1 MEERE
6 RAYFKDLLTDWLG
19 ELERRADAT
28 VFNLRNS
35 AAEGMA
41 DFLDQATADA
51 DQTFTLRIRNRER
64 RLVSKIRRA
73 LVRIEGDTY
82 GICEMCGED
91 IAVGRLKARPVTT
104 FCIDCKTQM
113 EVIER
118 KLAVG

>member
-1 MEERE
+1 MEEKE
-6 RAYFKDLLTDWLG
+6 LIYFKELLTNWLA

-28 VFNLRNS
+28 VFSLRNS
-35 AAEGMA
+35 ATEGMA

-51 DQTFTLRIRNRER
+51 DQSFTLRIRNRER
-64 RLVSKIRRA
+64 RLVNKIRRA
-73 LVRIEGDTY
+73 LVRIEDESY

-91 IAVGRLKARPVTT
+91 IAIGRLKARPVTT

-118 KLAVG
+118 SLAVG